1 MVKLPKQWLRI
12 SIINLL
18 IVSFVGVILRYKIAF
33 ALPFIDQKHLLHG
46 HSHFAFAG
54 WINQTIMVLMMY
66 AISNNQENTLLNKYK
81 VLIYINLIT
90 AYGMLIS
97 FAISGY
103 AIFSISF
110 STLSIINSYVFGIL
124 IWKELNKL
132 NKKMTSYWW
141 YKAAILFNL
150 ISSVGAFTLS
160 FLMVSSSIHQNYY
173 LLAAYA
179 FLHFQYNGW
188 FFFACMG
195 LLISEIE
202 KIGPIDKKLKYI
214 FWLFS
219 IACIP
224 AYYLSALWLPIP
236 IMGYFIIVLAAA
248 AQCIGWA
255 ILLGIIYKNHTQ
267 FLKLFHM
274 KGRWLIYLSGI
285 ALSIKLLLQ
294 LLSTIPSLSQLAF
307 GFRPVVIGYLHL
319 MLLGVISLF
328 LLGYIFTNQ
337 LIKIGYYT
345 KIGSIVFIIGIIIN
359 QTLLL
364 IQGVSAM
371 NYIGI
376 PLINESLFITAI
388 IMFIGLLFINIDS
401 DLNHKNKK

>member
-1 MVKLPKQWLRI
+1 
-12 SIINLL
+12 
-18 IVSFVGVILRYKIAF
+18 
-33 ALPFIDQKHLLHG
+33 
-46 HSHFAFAG
+46 
-54 WINQTIMVLMMY
+54 
-66 AISNNQENTLLNKYK
+66 
-81 VLIYINLIT
+81 
-90 AYGMLIS
+90 
-97 FAISGY
+97 
-103 AIFSISF
+103 
-110 STLSIINSYVFGIL
+110 
-124 IWKELNKL
+124 
-132 NKKMTSYWW
+132 
-141 YKAAILFNL
+141 
-150 ISSVGAFTLS
+150 
-160 FLMVSSSIHQNYY
+160 
-173 LLAAYA
+173 
-179 FLHFQYNGW
+179 
-188 FFFACMG
+188 
-195 LLISEIE
+195 
-202 KIGPIDKKLKYI
+202 
-214 FWLFS
+214 
-219 IACIP
+219 
-224 AYYLSALWLPIP
+224 
-236 IMGYFIIVLAAA
+236 
-248 AQCIGWA
+248 
-255 ILLGIIYKNHTQ
+255 
-267 FLKLFHM
+267 M